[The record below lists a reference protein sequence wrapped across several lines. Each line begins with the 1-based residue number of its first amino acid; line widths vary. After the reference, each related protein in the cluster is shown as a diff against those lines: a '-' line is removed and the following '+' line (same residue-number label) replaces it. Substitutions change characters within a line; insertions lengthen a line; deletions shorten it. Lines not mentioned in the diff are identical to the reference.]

1 MKIIFSVLLVSCFI
15 LSGCTCPVDGGDK
28 RAVAQAGK
36 YKMSAEDLK
45 YELKNIPYD
54 EIALLDTAAG
64 RTRYID
70 RLLEKELLLQEAQR
84 QGLDREKDFM
94 KSIESYW
101 EQALLRLLLE
111 KKSKEI
117 SGLIHVYDNEV
128 EEYYRESNEDLPL
141 PKVRADIRR
150 AIRQG
155 KETEAMRA
163 WIKELRKKSY
173 IKINKK
179 LLEEVL
185 SSR

>member
-1 MKIIFSVLLVSCFI
+1 MKMIFSVLLVSCFI
-15 LSGCTCPVDGGDK
+15 LSGCSCPVSGGGK
-28 RAVAQAGK
+28 KTVAQAGK
-36 YKMSAEDLK
+36 YKMSVEDLK
-45 YELKNIPYD
+45 YELKSVPHD
-54 EIALLDTAAG
+54 ETALLDTAAG
-64 RTRYID
+64 RAQYID

-84 QGLDREKDFM
+84 QGLDREGDFM

-128 EEYYRESNEDLPL
+128 EEHYRDSGEDLPL
-141 PKVRADIRR
+141 PTVRADIRR

-185 SSR
+185 SNR